1 MRKHNFFRGKG
12 ILLTCVLCI
21 TGVFL
26 FDQSVMARKRTSETG
41 ANTQTEESTANTEQ
55 NTAPVDVTDIEY
67 LGNQVAVTLYDETD
81 PPVYLINLDDFSYY
95 RRED

>member
-1 MRKHNFFRGKG
+1 MVCKVPTRNSSGVVSRAKAAFGDDGSLYIGCYEG
-12 ILLTCVLCI
+12 IDFVAIDKNGNILCTI
-21 TGVFL
+21 DRL
-26 FDQSVMARKRTSETG
+26 SDEY
-41 ANTQTEESTANTEQ
+41 
-55 NTAPVDVTDIEY
+55 VDVTDIEY

>member
-1 MRKHNFFRGKG
+1 LCPEPRLAFGDDGSLYIGCYEG
-12 ILLTCVLCI
+12 IDFVAIDKNGNILCTI
-21 TGVFL
+21 DRL
-26 FDQSVMARKRTSETG
+26 SDEY
-41 ANTQTEESTANTEQ
+41 
-55 NTAPVDVTDIEY
+55 VDVTDIEY